1 VSSLARVLLAA
12 ALCAWIAAAPAQ
24 TIFTEDFS
32 SVTVSGFLNLG
43 VDNTSERWSS
53 TLYAEDPVDAG
64 NQWQFFESSYL
75 AYNDDTDDRAILL
88 NEAVGSATA
97 GLAMKTPGTSV
108 VAGQTNTVT
117 GDQAILLNEAAG
129 SVNAGVAMKTPGIPV
144 VAGQTYTVSFDHWGD
159 NRPGVYSFQVEV
171 DNLLLPIVTRAF
183 AATGTGGFLTQTFSF
198 IAPDNEIVLTFTD
211 ITLAGESS
219 GIIDNIAVALIPE
232 PGTYAL
238 LLAGLGFIGFVAS
251 RRRRPLRAGWQ

>member
-1 VSSLARVLLAA
+1 MSSLARVLAAA

-32 SVTVSGFLNLG
+32 SVTANPFLDLG

-53 TLYAEDPVDAG
+53 TLYAEDPVDGG
-64 NQWQFFESSYL
+64 NQWQFFENSYL
-75 AYNDDTDDRAILL
+75 AR
-88 NEAVGSATA
+88 
-97 GLAMKTPGTSV
+97 
-108 VAGQTNTVT
+108 NTVT
-117 GDQAILLNEAAG
+117 GDQAILLNEAVG
-129 SVNAGVAMKTPGIPV
+129 SVNAGVAMKTPGIAV
-144 VAGQTYTVSFDHWGD
+144 VAGQTYTLSFDHWGD

-211 ITLAGESS
+211 ITLAGQSS

-251 RRRRPLRAGWQ
+251 RRRRPLRAG